1 MADIDYSK
9 LNKQQKLALFL
20 IVIGPDAAADVLRE
34 FDEVEIEALCREMN
48 QFTMV
53 SDEVRKQ
60 VAEEFTPVIGQ
71 SVIATRGGLDYA
83 RETLVRSH
91 GDYKANAILGR
102 VGLAPTGTTVDL
114 VNDLGEMDARQIFNL
129 VKNEQPQTISFILSY
144 LPGSKSSEVFSLFGP
159 EQREEVLERLGI
171 IESTSVELVSKIVR
185 NLGKHFDKKAQP
197 SYHNSGGVR
206 SVADLLNGLDKE
218 TSKSLLGRLEERNP
232 TLGSAIRRKLFSFDD
247 LGRLTPS
254 DLQRVLREVES
265 TSLAVAMKS
274 APETLRE
281 KIYGAISKRAAESL
295 KDEIDM
301 LGPVRVKDVEVAQ
314 DGIIQ
319 IVRRLEEEGAIATD
333 GADAAVVA

>member
-20 IVIGPDAAADVLRE
+20 IVIGPEAAAEVLRE

-53 SDEVRKQ
+53 SDEVRQQ
-60 VAEEFTPVIGQ
+60 VAEEFTPVVGR
-71 SVIATRGGLDYA
+71 SVVATRGGLEYA
-83 RETLVRSH
+83 RETLMRSH

-102 VGLAPTGTTVDL
+102 VGLAPTGTTVDM

-129 VKNEQPQTISFILSY
+129 IKHEQPQTVSFILSY

-171 IESTSVELVSKIVR
+171 IESTSVELVTKIVR
-185 NLGKHFDKKAQP
+185 NLGKHFDKKTQP

-218 TSKSLLGRLEERNP
+218 TSKNLLGRLEERNP
-232 TLGSAIRRKLFSFDD
+232 ALGSAIRRKLFSFDD

-265 TSLAVAMKS
+265 SSLAVAMKS
-274 APETLRE
+274 APESLRE

-301 LGPVRVKDVEVAQ
+301 LGPVRVKDVETAQ

-333 GADAAVVA
+333 GADAAVVT

>member
-1 MADIDYSK
+1 MADADFTK

-20 IVIGPDAAADVLRE
+20 IVIGPDAAAEVLRE

-53 SDEVRKQ
+53 SEELRQQ
-60 VAEEFTPVIGQ
+60 VMEEFSPVIGR
-71 SVIATRGGLDYA
+71 SVVATRGGLDYA
-83 RETLVRSH
+83 RDALTRSH

-102 VGLAPTGTTVDL
+102 VGLAPTGTTVDM
-114 VNDLGEMDARQIFNL
+114 VNELGEMDARQIFNL
-129 VKNEQPQTISFILSY
+129 IKHEQPQTVSFILSY
-144 LPGSKSSEVFSLFGP
+144 LPGTKSSEVFSLFGP
-159 EQREEVLERLGI
+159 DAREEIIERLGI

-185 NLGKHFDKKAQP
+185 NLGKHFDRKAQP

-206 SVADLLNGLDKE
+206 SVADLLNGLDKD
-218 TSKSLLGRLEERNP
+218 TSKNLLGRLEERNP

-265 TSLAVAMKS
+265 ASLAVAMKS
-274 APETLRE
+274 APESLRE
-281 KIYGAISKRAAESL
+281 KIYSAISKRAAESL

-301 LGPVRVKDVEVAQ
+301 LGPVRVKDVDVQRKRIAFAAF
-314 DGIIQ
+314 IQ
-319 IVRRLEEEGAIATD
+319 
-333 GADAAVVA
+333 